1 MAGPSVGL
9 PELLIL
15 AFLFSVLFSVGAFAY
30 RWYRRRSNVTRLPS
44 GSQVGPVP
52 PTGHRPPPTAH
63 HPPPLRQPAAK
74 GSGDVF
80 LSYAAEDRATA
91 QALATALS
99 AEGWSVWWDRTIP
112 PGKSYDQMI
121 EAAIGSARCVVV
133 LWSRSSVA
141 SEWVRNEASEGHQR
155 RILVPAM
162 IEEATIPLEF
172 RRIQAASLLRWD
184 SSPSHQ
190 GFQSLAGAVAALLS
204 SERDNATWVMKPP
217 T

>member
-9 PELLIL
+9 PELIIL
-15 AFLFSVLFSVGAFAY
+15 FVLFSLGVVAY
-30 RWYRRRSNVTRLPS
+30 RAYRAYRKRSRAA
-44 GSQVGPVP
+44 G
-52 PTGHRPPPTAH
+52 PPPDSKLKSVAPPPPAAH